1 MCIVIQNS
9 MKLRIK
15 ERIKTKGFSM
25 QEFADKMGITRDT
38 LTRTING
45 NPTIDTLNRY
55 AEALEV
61 PITDFFVQESN
72 TITCPNCGAK
82 YKLEK

>member
-1 MCIVIQNS
+1 

-15 ERIKTKGFSM
+15 EIIKVKGMSM
-25 QEFADKMGITRDT
+25 QDFADKMGITRDT

-45 NPTIDTLNRY
+45 NPTVDTLNRY

-61 PITDFFVQESN
+61 PITDLFVQESN
-72 TITCPNCGAK
+72 TITCPKCGTK
-82 YKLEK
+82 YKME

>member
-1 MCIVIQNS
+1 

-15 ERIKTKGFSM
+15 ELIKTKGFSM

-61 PITDFFVQESN
+61 PITDLFVQESN